1 MAIGLEYY
9 FQRGTPAKDGAPCA
23 DPQFRTLQ
31 VCLNDVPATLWQAEH
46 AVNRLHGS
54 GTPGREGRA
63 MSNISSV
70 AAGGVCAAAAGD
82 AGNLVSSTAQRS
94 LKSTCRRFNRA

>member
-1 MAIGLEYY
+1 MSRSCAEKGRNRERGSFLFMAIGLEYY

-46 AVNRLHGS
+46 AVNRLWA
-54 GTPGREGRA
+54 GRKGHVQHQQRGRWRRVR
-63 MSNISSV
+63 SS
-70 AAGGVCAAAAGD
+70 A
-82 AGNLVSSTAQRS
+82 RR
-94 LKSTCRRFNRA
+94 CR